1 MFKVRKIIYFLH
13 FSQTQVSHLQSAPQL
28 LQLHPSPQ
36 EFWVSEKD
44 KKKIGNEYVK
54 YLLWP
59 QRPEREKN
67 ISSSGIL
74 STKLTIIFF
83 IFKKSIEGSRIYNY
97 DGRSPPRYK
106 QNLWD
111 EIARTHCIMY
121 SKCGLKILGH
131 TAPWTELIIGYESST
146 WRSVSQSFKTSTR
159 HF

>member
-44 KKKIGNEYVK
+44 KKKIGNEYVR

-59 QRPEREKN
+59 QRPDREKN
-67 ISSSGIL
+67 IYIN
-74 STKLTIIFF
+74 KIDHNFF

-97 DGRSPPRYK
+97 DGRSPPRHK

-111 EIARTHCIMY
+111 ENARTHCIMY

-131 TAPWTELIIGYESST
+131 TAPWTELIIGRKSST

-159 HF
+159 HFL

>member
-59 QRPEREKN
+59 QRPDREKN
-67 ISSSGIL
+67 IYIN
-74 STKLTIIFF
+74 KIDHNFF

-97 DGRSPPRYK
+97 DMMADLHQDINK
-106 QNLWD
+106 
-111 EIARTHCIMY
+111 T
-121 SKCGLKILGH
+121 CGMKMLGH
-131 TAPWTELIIGYESST
+131 TASCTQNVGWKY
-146 WRSVSQSFKTSTR
+146 
-159 HF
+159 

>member
-44 KKKIGNEYVK
+44 KKKIGNEYVR

-59 QRPEREKN
+59 QRPDREKN
-67 ISSSGIL
+67 IYIN
-74 STKLTIIFF
+74 KIDHNFF

-97 DGRSPPRYK
+97 DMMADLHQDINK
-106 QNLWD
+106 
-111 EIARTHCIMY
+111 T
-121 SKCGLKILGH
+121 CGMKMLGH
-131 TAPWTELIIGYESST
+131 TASWIQIVGWKYSDTLRHELNL
-146 WRSVSQSFKTSTR
+146 
-159 HF
+159 